1 MADETTVEAVEL
13 EALGAKRVLI
23 FGCTSYIGTTAAR
36 ALAAAKYNL
45 FLCCETDDQKDD
57 AQLLRERCQE
67 LGAASCTAHALTSRN
82 DKALKYVLVVPPPP
96 PPARLPAAAAAASS
110 PSSALPLCV
119 CVLAPPAGKQE
130 SYDTIVSK
138 PASRSLARSFVLSR
152 EIDLSVG
159 RSAHSPSGDAWV

>member
-96 PPARLPAAAAAASS
+96 PPARLPACCCCCIIAVVGAAVV
-110 PSSALPLCV
+110 CV
-119 CVLAPPAGKQE
+119 CSHHLLE
-130 SYDTIVSK
+130 SRRATT
-138 PASRSLARSFVLSR
+138 R
-152 EIDLSVG
+152 
-159 RSAHSPSGDAWV
+159 

>member
-96 PPARLPAAAAAASS
+96 AAAAAASS

-119 CVLAPPAGKQE
+119 CVCACTTCWKAGE
-130 SYDTIVSK
+130 LRHDS
-138 PASRSLARSFVLSR
+138 
-152 EIDLSVG
+152 
-159 RSAHSPSGDAWV
+159 